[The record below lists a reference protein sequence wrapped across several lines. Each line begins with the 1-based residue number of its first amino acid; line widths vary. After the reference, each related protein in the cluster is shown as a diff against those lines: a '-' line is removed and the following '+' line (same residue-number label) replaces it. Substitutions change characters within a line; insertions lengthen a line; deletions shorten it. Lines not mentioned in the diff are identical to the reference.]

1 MFIQNETPKF
11 DTMKKTLI
19 YILLPFTLLVV
30 GFASF
35 SAFLSEKIP
44 PFPSGRDAST
54 VQIEYSQ
61 KINLALRQA
70 AHRLLKQ
77 AGDSTSRIPPIR
89 KTTANTY
96 LVELEYAFS
105 YDSLAVFLHNSF
117 SEHGIRGKYDVA
129 VWDCQYN
136 TMILGYTS
144 FDYTINKEVPCMG
157 RQQSE
162 DCLNFTVTFPDSSSF
177 LAKNAWIWYVLSGLS
192 LGILGASIYFLFFN
206 SKKKIE
212 IVPQDDTQVDET
224 YLVYIGKSIFDTHN
238 QTFTTDDNVQ
248 KLTSREAKLLQL
260 FCKNQNELLD
270 RDFILKAVW
279 EDEGVLVTRTVD
291 VFISR
296 LRKILKDD
304 TTLKIVNVH
313 SRGYRF
319 ET

>member
-1 MFIQNETPKF
+1 MRISKRVFIQNETPKF
-11 DTMKKTLI
+11 GTMKKSLL
-19 YILLPFTLLVV
+19 YILLPFSLLGI

-35 SAFLSEKIP
+35 SAFLSEKTP
-44 PFPSGRDAST
+44 HKE
-54 VQIEYSQ
+54 QIEYSQ
-61 KINLALRQA
+61 KINLALRQT
-70 AHRLLKQ
+70 AHRLLKHE
-77 AGDSTSRIPPIR
+77 GDSTSRIPPIR
-89 KTTANTY
+89 KTTENTY
-96 LVELEYAFS
+96 LVELEHSFS

-117 SEHGIRGKYDVA
+117 LEHNIENKYDVG
-129 VWDCQYN
+129 VWDCKFN

-144 FDYTINKEVPCMG
+144 FDYTTNKEVPCKG
-157 RQQSE
+157 REQSE
-162 DCLNFTVTFPDSSSF
+162 GCLNFTVTFPDSSSF
-177 LAKNAWIWYVLSGLS
+177 FAKNAWIWYILSGLS

-212 IVPQDDTQVDET
+212 IVPHDDIQVDET
-224 YLVYIGKSIFDTHN
+224 HLVYIGKSIFDTHN
-238 QTFTTDDNVQ
+238 QTFTTDDNIQ